1 MVTPADKL
9 ASAHETTSFGEAAA
23 KRHWIDHA
31 ARTTAVL
38 AVLAAVSSGQYAN
51 QFSRTIL
58 AQAEASD
65 QWSYYQSKSIKK
77 HLMNAQIE
85 LLTAMATSAPQAA
98 ADLDKL
104 RGKDSAEVA
113 RYQKELDE
121 AMAKARSIEAN
132 KNLHERQGNWFQ
144 GAFIILQ
151 AGVVLCTIASSARR
165 KELWAV
171 AIALGVLGLAV
182 VAYGFFI
189 GVHPPA

>member
-1 MVTPADKL
+1 MRFMSTPADKL
-9 ASAHETTSFGEAAA
+9 PAPSSIGEAAA
-23 KRHWIDHA
+23 KRHWVDHA

-121 AMAKARSIEAN
+121 AMAKARS
-132 KNLHERQGNWFQ
+132 
-144 GAFIILQ
+144 
-151 AGVVLCTIASSARR
+151 
-165 KELWAV
+165 
-171 AIALGVLGLAV
+171 
-182 VAYGFFI
+182 
-189 GVHPPA
+189 